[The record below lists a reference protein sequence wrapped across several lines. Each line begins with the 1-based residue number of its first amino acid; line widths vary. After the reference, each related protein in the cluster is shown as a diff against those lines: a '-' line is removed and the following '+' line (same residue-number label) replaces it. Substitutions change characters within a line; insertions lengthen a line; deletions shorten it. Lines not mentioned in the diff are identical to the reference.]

1 MTYLLIGHSRILVT
15 VRCPF
20 KLLQVSCALKYYV
33 ERQVWE
39 LIGTGVRFDGRGT
52 VLTAVG
58 SAVYTGT
65 LCFQQE
71 ANRIRTIA

>member
-1 MTYLLIGHSRILVT
+1 MQIAEVLCTSHDIFINRTLT
-15 VRCPF
+15 
-20 KLLQVSCALKYYV
+20 

-58 SAVYTGT
+58 SAVYTST